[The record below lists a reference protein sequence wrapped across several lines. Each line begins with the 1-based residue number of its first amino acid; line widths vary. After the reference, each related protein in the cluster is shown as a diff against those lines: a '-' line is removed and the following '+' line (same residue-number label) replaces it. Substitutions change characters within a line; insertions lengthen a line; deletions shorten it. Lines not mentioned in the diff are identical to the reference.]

1 MLQDFESRMNFDQ
14 HKKFEVLTNNLFK
27 KWQFS
32 GNFNQTAICVSG
44 SLVAVWWQFGGS
56 LVAVWWQFGGSLVAV

>member
-1 MLQDFESRMNFDQ
+1 MNFDQ

-32 GNFNQTAICVSG
+32 GNFNQTATCVSG